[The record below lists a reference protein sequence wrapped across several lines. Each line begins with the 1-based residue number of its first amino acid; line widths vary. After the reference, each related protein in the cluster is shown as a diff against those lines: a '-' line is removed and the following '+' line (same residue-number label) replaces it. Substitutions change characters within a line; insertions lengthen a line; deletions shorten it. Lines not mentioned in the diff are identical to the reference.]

1 MGAEKGKTNRNIRG
15 CFTLNHCHQSVS
27 LTRQERWRYAST
39 QSFSLFH
46 THKHTHTHIFMTW
59 FLRVFPLICIHLFTG
74 ISAKSVAAYVFIYTH
89 VLHVHSLC
97 HAHAAHSYAYRPIS
111 HACVHTQQHG
121 VMTAFAHTHTHIH
134 IASCF
139 HAHTQEFS
147 SHHCSSHFT
156 HWTTLWTNLCPV
168 RPLWF
173 HVLLSL
179 SFWFHHSIS
188 LSVSQIG
195 KMFLIFPALCS
206 ILKSRGRVIAYKF
219 FHPPLT

>member
-97 HAHAAHSYAYRPIS
+97 HAHAAHSYAYRSIS

-121 VMTAFAHTHTHIH
+121 VMTAFAHTHTHPHSFLFPRTYAGVLQSSLFITLH
-134 IASCF
+134 SLNNTVDKSLSCPSPLIPCVAFSFLLVPSF
-139 HAHTQEFS
+139 HLSVCQSNWKNVSYFS
-147 SHHCSSHFT
+147 S
-156 HWTTLWTNLCPV
+156 P
-168 RPLWF
+168 
-173 HVLLSL
+173 
-179 SFWFHHSIS
+179 
-188 LSVSQIG
+188 
-195 KMFLIFPALCS
+195 MFNF
-206 ILKSRGRVIAYKF
+206 KK
-219 FHPPLT
+219 